1 MEILTPPKSKH
12 ETDQWYGPGSA
23 GCPSQPEVLDV
34 EEYGNEPIF
43 VHPAEKPQGGGP
55 VYRANLYESF

>member
-1 MEILTPPKSKH
+1 METLTPPKSKH
-12 ETDQWYGPGSA
+12 DMDQWYGNGPA
-23 GCPSQPEVLDV
+23 GCPSEPEVIEV

-55 VYRANLYESF
+55 VYRANLYDTF

>member
-1 MEILTPPKSKH
+1 MELLTTPKGTH
-12 ETDQWYGPGSA
+12 ENDQWFGNGGA
-23 GCPSQPEVLDV
+23 ACPSQPEVVDI

-43 VHPAEKPQGGGP
+43 VHPAEKPQGHGP